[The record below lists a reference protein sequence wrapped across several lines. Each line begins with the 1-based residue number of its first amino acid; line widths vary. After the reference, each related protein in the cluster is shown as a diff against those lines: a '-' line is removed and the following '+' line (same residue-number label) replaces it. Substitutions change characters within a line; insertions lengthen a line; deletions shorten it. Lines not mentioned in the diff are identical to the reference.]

1 MGKAEALWEETVKCT
16 TKAAGVWVLTSIEGF
31 TEITTGKSYFQ
42 MGWQQPSKTRLIGL
56 TEEGREDLGLA
67 HEVVRAMREG

>member
-31 TEITTGKSYFQ
+31 TEITTGRSYFQ
-42 MGWQQPSKTRLIGL
+42 MGWQQPSKTHLIGYH
-56 TEEGREDLGLA
+56 RRRWEDLGLA
-67 HEVVRAMREG
+67 HEVVVAKREG